1 MENVV
6 TVGRVVPDT
15 YFYPRKNGKKLFA
28 IAKNTL
34 NDMFDLVEEIVQ

>member
-28 IAKNTL
+28 IAKNIL
-34 NDMFDLVEEIVQ
+34 NQWISQYLGYQ